1 VGRHVADL
9 VAASEARLDG
19 RCWRRSDCARR
30 RSGCA
35 RRSRRQ
41 RKEEERLRK
50 EEKRLREEEELELRK
65 VAWEKARLRQEEDEE
80 RRRIAVTEAL
90 EVRKSELERELQE
103 NDLNRQQ
110 QAELKQLKVTLGEL
124 AAASR
129 PENRWTK
136 SIESAAHLDAF
147 VRSMPAADQTARHL
161 TGPLSAVH
169 NREVGSSLPT
179 PPHLPSP
186 VRRVRSIGQF
196 AAS

>member
-136 SIESAAHLDAF
+136 CGAEALVASCSREASKTMGGDEGSEEADRILLLALLVRAPAF
-147 VRSMPAADQTARHL
+147 
-161 TGPLSAVH
+161 
-169 NREVGSSLPT
+169 
-179 PPHLPSP
+179 
-186 VRRVRSIGQF
+186 
-196 AAS
+196 

>member
-1 VGRHVADL
+1 VPLSSPESIVQCRDV
-9 VAASEARLDG
+9 ASEPEPE
-19 RCWRRSDCARR
+19 RSLQA
-30 RSGCA
+30 A
-35 RRSRRQ
+35 
-41 RKEEERLRK
+41 
-50 EEKRLREEEELELRK
+50 
-65 VAWEKARLRQEEDEE
+65 AKAAAKADEE
-80 RRRIAVTEAL
+80 QRRIAVTEAL
-90 EVRKSELERELQE
+90 ELKKSEREWELQE
-103 NDLNRQQ
+103 NGLNRQQ
-110 QAELKQLKVTLGEL
+110 KAALNQQLKVTLGEL
-124 AAASR
+124 AASR
-129 PENRWTK
+129 RPSRRPENPENRWTK

>member
-1 VGRHVADL
+1 MQCRYV
-9 VAASEARLDG
+9 ASEPEPE
-19 RCWRRSDCARR
+19 RSLQA
-30 RSGCA
+30 A
-35 RRSRRQ
+35 
-41 RKEEERLRK
+41 
-50 EEKRLREEEELELRK
+50 
-65 VAWEKARLRQEEDEE
+65 AKAAAKADEE
-80 RRRIAVTEAL
+80 RMRIAVTEAL
-90 EVRKSELERELQE
+90 ELKKSELERELKE

-110 QAELKQLKVTLGEL
+110 KAELNQQLKVTLGEL